1 MSSISIACHN
11 SKQAIMLLKDA
22 FEREYAVLQ
31 LGLERTKERIKAF
44 EKKYGCRLIDLSETM
59 RKRIDD
65 LTLTEWE
72 GETEILRV
80 LKEQLSELK
89 DMRVC
94 R

>member
-44 EKKYGCRLIDLSETM
+44 EKNMVAGS
-59 RKRIDD
+59 
-65 LTLTEWE
+65 
-72 GETEILRV
+72 
-80 LKEQLSELK
+80 
-89 DMRVC
+89 
-94 R
+94 

>member
-1 MSSISIACHN
+1 
-11 SKQAIMLLKDA
+11 MLLKDA

-65 LTLTEWE
+65 LTLT
-72 GETEILRV
+72 
-80 LKEQLSELK
+80 S
-89 DMRVC
+89 
-94 R
+94 